1 MLQGFVRVGDVS
13 GVGGREV
20 QRRVNTFWK
29 QVDSGHFPNPK
40 SNPREVVS
48 RAQGVVEVCG
58 VPGLRFRPR
67 SCLQVQC
74 LQSSASTLNP
84 ETPNGLGFRV

>member
-1 MLQGFVRVGDVS
+1 MCYRGSFRVGDVS

-58 VPGLRFRPR
+58 VPGLRLGLALAYRFSAYRAQ
-67 SCLQVQC
+67 LQ
-74 LQSSASTLNP
+74 P
-84 ETPNGLGFRV
+84 